1 MKISELSE
9 LRTRSA
15 RKEDLPALAE
25 IFEEG
30 FNRELIAILGRT
42 PRRKLFEDILSFLI
56 DILGEEAVV
65 ATVGNKVVGY
75 IIVSHNTSQL
85 FRKFFTRGYW
95 LKWKLTWLRGE
106 YGFRWVPVARLLRDK
121 LIFLR
126 SKRREK
132 GIEFESRVLSIAV
145 KREFRG
151 RGVGASLIREGV
163 QILRNKGATAVRLE
177 VRTGNLPARRLY
189 QKSDFHEVGKMRDSG
204 GEWIIMERSI

>member
-1 MKISELSE
+1 MDESVSK

-15 RKEDLPALAE
+15 RKEDLPTLAD

-30 FNRELIAILGRT
+30 FNREIVTTLGQT
-42 PRRKLFEDILSFLI
+42 PRTKLFEDLFSFLI
-56 DILGEEAVV
+56 DILGEEVIV

-95 LKWKLTWLRGE
+95 LKWISAWLRGE
-106 YGFRWVPVARLLRDK
+106 YGFRWIPLVRLLRDG

-126 SKRREK
+126 SKEKEK
-132 GIEFESRVLSIAV
+132 GIEFESRVLCIAV
-145 KREFRG
+145 KKEFQG

-163 QILRNKGATAVRLE
+163 EILKNKGATAVRLE
-177 VRTGNLPARRLY
+177 VRTGNLSARRLY
-189 QKSDFHEVGKMRDSG
+189 QKSDFREVGKMRDSG
-204 GEWIIMERSI
+204 GEWIIMERTI